1 MNHFNLHSHHSTQIN
16 HSTYSVGAISN
27 ASATTALEHQ
37 QHHHH
42 LNSGDNRDHVQHA
55 DIALGFV
62 DIYQSLTPRQ
72 VGVIAVGSAI
82 GTGLMIGTARALT
95 MSGPAAMVIS
105 YTFVGFAVYLVL
117 LALGEVAAWLPRPYT
132 VADQAVRFVDPA
144 LGFSLGWIYW
154 LKYAIVTPNQ
164 LTAAALVISYWIDP
178 QWINPGI
185 WITVFLTVITL
196 LNFLHHRLPSQVE
209 FYVSSFKLLVMSA
222 LMILSLV
229 IALGGGPDH
238 DRRGFRYWS
247 QSGEFNTLGS
257 HVNRTLLEKF
267 LEICATMSSATFA
280 FIGSER
286 SGIMVKSPNVR
297 KAISRAIKHTFYRVL
312 VFHLLGIT
320 LLGMLVPRNS
330 SALSFSGEPGK
341 RPGRGS
347 AASPFVA
354 AIYLSGI
361 AIVPDVLNGCIL
373 LFVLSIANYDLYLA
387 TKAMCDLSLK
397 HRAPSFLLR
406 TNRRGVPVYALGVC
420 SIVATLAYV
429 NVTKDSRI
437 VFGYFVDMTTM
448 LGILVWVSILITH
461 IAFVRARKA
470 QGIPEDT
477 LTFRARFG
485 LAGTWLAL
493 FLCLFIS
500 VTLVV
505 GSFRFNQEGKL
516 MFNFRAVVA
525 TYVGLPIYLI
535 LIIGYKLVMRTKRV
549 NPKEADMW
557 TGKLDVRLT
566 RPGAIEIVVA

>member
-1 MNHFNLHSHHSTQIN
+1 MELPVHPRRRTRSSQHESLQSL
-16 HSTYSVGAISN
+16 GDPSN
-27 ASATTALEHQ
+27 ASVATALEHQ
-37 QHHHH
+37 APDIIVPLVPH
-42 LNSGDNRDHVQHA
+42 GDH
-55 DIALGFV
+55 ALGFV
-62 DIYQSLTPRQ
+62 DIYQSLSPRQ
-72 VGVIAVGSAI
+72 VGIIAVGSAI

-95 MSGPAAMVIS
+95 MSGPAAMMIS

-144 LGFSLGWIYW
+144 LGFSVGWIYW

-178 QWINPGI
+178 EWINPGI
-185 WITVFLTVITL
+185 WITVFLSVITF
-196 LNFLHHRLPSQVE
+196 LNFIHHGLPSQVE

-238 DRRGFRYWS
+238 HRRGFRYWS
-247 QSGEFNTLGS
+247 MSPEFTTAGVQL
-257 HVNRTLLEKF
+257 NRGMLQKF

-286 SGIMVKSPNVR
+286 SGIMVRAPNVQ

-330 SALSFSGEPGK
+330 TKLAFARETGK
-341 RPGRGS
+341 RTSGT

-354 AIYLSGI
+354 AIWLSGI
-361 AIVPDVLNGCIL
+361 AIVPDILNGCIL

-387 TKAMCDLSLK
+387 TKAMCDLALK
-397 HRAPSFLLR
+397 HRAPAFLMR
-406 TNRRGVPVYALGVC
+406 TNRRGVPIYALITC
-420 SIVATLAYV
+420 SIVSTLAYV
-429 NVTKDSRI
+429 NVTKDSHL
-437 VFGYFVDMTTM
+437 VFGYFVDMVTM
-448 LGILVWVSILITH
+448 LGLLVWASILITH

-470 QGIPEDT
+470 QGIPDES

-493 FLCLFIS
+493 ILCLFIA

-505 GSFRFNQEGKL
+505 GSFRFSREGKL
-516 MFNFRAVVA
+516 SFHYPSVLAS
-525 TYVGLPIYLI
+525 YVGLPIFLI
-535 LIIGYKLVMRTKRV
+535 LILGYKVVVRSKHV
-549 NPKEADMW
+549 NPKDADMW
-557 TGKLDVRLT
+557 TGKLDVRIT
-566 RPGAIEIVVA
+566 RPGTDIEIVLE